1 MRLARPG
8 LFLFIKYPIWIAL
21 PRTEYLG
28 FPWQH
33 ISEAILQ
40 SDWRVSTDTGVQEAA
55 AEFIQAI
62 TFSFPRLMHMNT
74 ELANWIDRDPISMNM
89 YNVPAQESSI

>member
-1 MRLARPG
+1 M
-8 LFLFIKYPIWIAL
+8 
-21 PRTEYLG
+21 
-28 FPWQH
+28 
-33 ISEAILQ
+33 
-40 SDWRVSTDTGVQEAA
+40 STDTGVQEAV